1 MLGYLN
7 DLIKQ
12 FAIKAPDVKAE
23 ISTLSGGNMQKLLM
37 GRELFSN
44 PEVIVA
50 AQPTRGLDVSAV
62 EAIHKLIINQRD
74 KGSAVLLISEDLDE
88 LFKLS
93 DRIIVLYEGKVVK
106 EVGIDSATI
115 ETIGFAM
122 AGINE

>member
-1 MLGYLN
+1 
-7 DLIKQ
+7 
-12 FAIKAPDVKAE
+12 
-23 ISTLSGGNMQKLLM
+23 M
-37 GRELFSN
+37 GRELISN

-62 EAIHKLIINQRD
+62 EAIHKLIISQRD

-93 DRIIVLYEGKVVK
+93 NRIIVLYEGKVVK
-106 EVGIDSATI
+106 EVEIDSATI
-115 ETIGFAM
+115 ETIGYAM